1 MDVRSVTGSNLR
13 NIMLLL
19 DKSKVEEVR
28 TEDWNN
34 IVYFKQ
40 QNEDKWKNS
49 LIWDIIETKAG
60 VTDILSFDFDE
71 LELILHNV
79 CTE

>member
-1 MDVRSVTGSNLR
+1 MSLFFLV
-13 NIMLLL
+13 LLL

-34 IVYFKQ
+34 IVSFKQ
-40 QNEDKWKNS
+40 QDEDKWKNS
-49 LIWDIIETKAG
+49 LIWEIIDSKAG
-60 VTDILSFDFDE
+60 ATDILGFDFDE